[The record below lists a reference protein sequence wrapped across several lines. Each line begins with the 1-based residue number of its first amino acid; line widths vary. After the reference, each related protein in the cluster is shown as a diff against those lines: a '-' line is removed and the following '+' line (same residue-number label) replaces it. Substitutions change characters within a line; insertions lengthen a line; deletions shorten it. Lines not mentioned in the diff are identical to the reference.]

1 MGKLDDS
8 GTALPAVIP
17 GAVTAQESTPSEWTM
32 HAEIAMAKWATSS
45 SSTAAADDSAAE
57 DSLRVSLTV
66 NRLANAAGQ
75 WEQLG
80 AASILQT
87 YVQIVNPEKQSESGS
102 SGTYYDNYTS
112 TIKFA
117 PADAGE
123 VAAEKYLDQIDGKGA
138 SCGPKLL
145 GEIITGDHSKTTGD
159 SVEKCGFYK
168 PDLEAMSIVNLEAE
182 GVSFTTVF
190 SRRFKEFG
198 LQELKRGMSLTM
210 RTGFNVFDS
219 INAQAR
225 SAGGSG

>member
-17 GAVTAQESTPSEWTM
+17 GAVTAQESTSSEWTM
-32 HAEIAMAKWATSS
+32 HAEIAMAKWPTSS

-57 DSLRVSLTV
+57 DSLRFTLTV
-66 NRLANAAGQ
+66 NRLANEAGQ
-75 WEQLG
+75 YTELG

-123 VAAEKYLDQIDGKGA
+123 VAAEKYLD
-138 SCGPKLL
+138 
-145 GEIITGDHSKTTGD
+145 
-159 SVEKCGFYK
+159 
-168 PDLEAMSIVNLEAE
+168 
-182 GVSFTTVF
+182 
-190 SRRFKEFG
+190 
-198 LQELKRGMSLTM
+198 
-210 RTGFNVFDS
+210 
-219 INAQAR
+219 
-225 SAGGSG
+225 